1 MPAERFRDVGFRAM
15 RLASRT
21 TIILSFGA
29 RDDDSAEWPISSGR
43 EDTHRMEEGLR
54 VASSYAVTDSWKS
67 AGLLHA
73 SGTSLCSPVAYPASV
88 NNLPSADG

>member
-1 MPAERFRDVGFRAM
+1 VGFRAM

-29 RDDDSAEWPISSGR
+29 CDDDSAEWPISSAR
-43 EDTHRMEEGLR
+43 EGTRRAEEGLR
-54 VASSYAVTDSWKS
+54 VASSYAVTESWKEVEV
-67 AGLLHA
+67 GLLQA

-88 NNLPSADG
+88 NNLPAADG

>member
-29 RDDDSAEWPISSGR
+29 CDDDSAEWPISSAR
-43 EDTHRMEEGLR
+43 EGTRRAEEGLR

-67 AGLLHA
+67 IGLLHA

-88 NNLPSADG
+88 NTLPAADG